1 MTKEICFD
9 RRKIGFN
16 SSIDSVFDLDSE
28 NLKEIIFDKKN
39 DEIFKIINKEKIK
52 KIFKYKNKTNYLSK
66 FIFNI
71 LNSKIFLELN
81 Q

>member
-1 MTKEICFD
+1 MIKDVCFD

-16 SSIDSVFDLDSE
+16 SSIDSVFDLDSK
-28 NLKEIIFDKKN
+28 NLKEMIFDKKN
-39 DEIFKIINKEKIK
+39 DEIFEIVNKEKIK

-66 FIFNI
+66 FIFNV
-71 LNSKIFLELN
+71 LNAKIFLESN